1 MTRLPALWQRNV
13 IGAIVVAAALGI
25 LVAIDLGPQWATYRG
40 TVIAEH
46 VVPVGQSGTA
56 DGRTWKV
63 ESIRHLNRSPLN
75 FGPPLPAGTVLIVVT
90 LDRSG
95 PLPDDLCVGVIT
107 DGAQRWTDEGIGGFH
122 PIPAD
127 GVTSMCNKAGQLQ
140 YAFLLPND
148 VVPTAMDVTADGRIM
163 VRMLL

>member
-40 TVIAEH
+40 TIIAEH

-56 DGRTWKV
+56 DGRMWKV

-75 FGPPLPAGTVLIVVT
+75 FGPPLPAGTVLTVVT

-95 PLPDDLCVGVIT
+95 PSGRRHRRSSGGRTKVAWRST
-107 DGAQRWTDEGIGGFH
+107 DPHKCA
-122 PIPAD
+122 
-127 GVTSMCNKAGQLQ
+127 SQ
-140 YAFLLPND
+140 YAFLR
-148 VVPTAMDVTADGRIM
+148 TMCQRRWT
-163 VRMLL
+163 